1 MESVDEA
8 KGLDPVPAAAFAEGQ
23 EGYWYGCDI
32 FVRTLKNTRW
42 VSKPWSIWQ
51 IVVLA
56 FLYGIWNTWEFF
68 FTWQFSRL
76 AGLRYCL
83 ATHVCWVDLS
93 CKPPIQL
100 PTLRFVK
107 WLAGFYRSIQRSG
120 ISYYRS
126 IQMADVEDLFGSP
139 WAAHS
144 SPFVADSMISAAS
157 DTLIAGHWDGGR
169 YEGWHAGAPKKPAT
183 LEEVNAF
190 RVCLKIG
197 SHQNWWIFFVCIS
210 ISPTKFYSH
219 FLNCEILRYSY
230 PHLIG

>member
-1 MESVDEA
+1 MESEIL
-8 KGLDPVPAAAFAEGQ
+8 G
-23 EGYWYGCDI
+23 
-32 FVRTLKNTRW
+32 
-42 VSKPWSIWQ
+42 S
-51 IVVLA
+51 
-56 FLYGIWNTWEFF
+56 FF

-197 SHQNWWIFFVCIS
+197 SHQNWWFFFVCIS